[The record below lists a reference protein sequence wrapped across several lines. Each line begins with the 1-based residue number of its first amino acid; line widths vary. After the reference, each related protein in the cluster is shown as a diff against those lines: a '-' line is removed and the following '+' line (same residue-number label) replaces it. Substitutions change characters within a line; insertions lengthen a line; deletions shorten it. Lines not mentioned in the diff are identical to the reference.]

1 MISEFKNEETSIND
15 YMKLVF
21 TLGQAIQLPICI
33 GLTLRVAKKKKTTPV
48 IPKEPVFHNDPY
60 LETSE
65 VNENQ
70 MELVPISQILNREP
84 KHNNPLQDKS
94 SSFHAGVIPGQNCVD
109 ETSHH
114 L

>member
-60 LETSE
+60 LGNSE

-70 MELVPISQILNREP
+70 IELRSIPQDQEP
-84 KHNNPLQDKS
+84 RQEHS
-94 SSFHAGVIPGQNCVD
+94 GVIPGQNCVV

-114 L
+114 I